1 VRLPSGDFFHTLM
14 VVFDHPSHRS
24 AKWNSSRAEHMQA
37 VHANRPHRRP
47 GELMKVRMV
56 MGIMSIHDAL
66 QGSLL
71 WLLGCLESG
80 MGADNLQSVAGYLL
94 GLRQQSSLFM
104 TPNIW
109 ANTFCIASF
118 GGFVKASSGKI
129 FPKWN

>member
-1 VRLPSGDFFHTLM
+1 MRLPSGNFLDTLM

-24 AKWNSSRAEHMQA
+24 AQWNSSRTEHMQA

-56 MGIMSIHDAL
+56 MRIMSIHDAL
-66 QGSLL
+66 QGALL
-71 WLLGCLESG
+71 RNG
-80 MGADNLQSVAGYLL
+80 MSTILNSVRLICNVTDDPSA
-94 GLRQQSSLFM
+94 LRQQSSLFT

-109 ANTFCIASF
+109 ANTFCIVSF
-118 GGFVKASSGKI
+118 GGFVKACSGKT